1 MARRKDDPARQEAK
15 GFPGRRKSKVL
26 KEVAAAVASAEAEA
40 GRGEPFGVPSFFN
53 KAPAYY
59 RRAIDEWNAQADT
72 LRASGR
78 RRPGYRSAL
87 ARYCIWTQIYEASVD
102 QLRRECPKGEFIIDW
117 TPVGGSTRR
126 IPHPAIKIMGDA
138 EPILRHLEGEFG
150 FTPRSDSDLMRVESF
165 NRSQMRLP
173 LDDGNGPRRPSAGG
187 LPPEGDPM
195 DLMDSLDSAP
205 PTMN

>member
-1 MARRKDDPARQEAK
+1 MGRRKDDPERQEAK

-26 KEVAAAVASAEAEA
+26 KEVDAAAASAEAEA
-40 GRGEPFGVPSFFN
+40 ARGEPFGVPNFFRN
-53 KAPAYY
+53 APAYY
-59 RRAIDEWNAQADT
+59 RRAIDEWNAQSDT

-102 QLRRECPKGEFIIDW
+102 QLRRECPKGQFVIDW

-126 IPHPAIKIMGDA
+126 IPHPALKIMSDA

-173 LDDGNGPRRPSAGG
+173 LGDANGAQSPSLGPH
-187 LPPEGDPM
+187 PPEGDPM
-195 DLMDSLDSAP
+195 DLMTSLDSEP
-205 PTMN
+205 PTLN